1 MAEGDGNFV
10 DVRGEDYVAYEYS
23 ESLPQRADDEESNQE
38 KQTEEPQLTSVNGRE
53 NNVSVLVCAESV
65 SQSTSLEGGDPQP
78 TDNHR
83 HLQQREPVTNV
94 CQHCVQT
101 PYQGFL
107 VLVFVFVKWLRE
119 DIAVYE
125 VYMIPNSNQQLM
137 EQICQQESQ
146 SNKDR
151 QLSFFMD
158 NMEMRDFL
166 TLNLESGQQ
175 ITVCFKI
182 ENQQQEH
189 FVGQQEGCK
198 QFDGYQ
204 IRSLSESRLPSKG
217 AKATFYVRYQGRSR
231 VLCQAQGKITLTVE
245 SCQPAVNGPA
255 KHMDLL
261 FSISNC

>member
-10 DVRGEDYVAYEYS
+10 DVRGEDYVAHEYS

-125 VYMIPNSNQQLM
+125 VYMIPNSNQQ
-137 EQICQQESQ
+137 
-146 SNKDR
+146 
-151 QLSFFMD
+151 
-158 NMEMRDFL
+158 
-166 TLNLESGQQ
+166 
-175 ITVCFKI
+175 
-182 ENQQQEH
+182 
-189 FVGQQEGCK
+189 
-198 QFDGYQ
+198 DGYQ

-255 KHMDLL
+255 KRMDLL